1 MEVYV
6 LFQWENQ
13 DDYTNTCGE
22 TACETQAI
30 VGIFRTAEAA
40 KAAQEK
46 AELHDMELVEKFDC
60 DPSEFG
66 IVKMNVQ

>member
-13 DDYTNTCGE
+13 DDYTNKYGE
-22 TACETQAI
+22 TACETQEI
-30 VGIFRTAEAA
+30 VGIFQTAEAA

-60 DPSEFG
+60 DPSSFG
-66 IVKMNVQ
+66 VVKIKVQ